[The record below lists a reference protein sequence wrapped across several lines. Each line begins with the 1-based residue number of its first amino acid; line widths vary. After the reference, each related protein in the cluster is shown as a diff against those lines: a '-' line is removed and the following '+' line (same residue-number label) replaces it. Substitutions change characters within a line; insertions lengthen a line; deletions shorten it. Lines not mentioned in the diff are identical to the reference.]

1 MKGAA
6 AKKGI
11 GRAGF
16 FHAAFL
22 PGQNLSNEARNRR
35 HYLEKISNKICPN
48 LCIGRRDAEKKEN
61 NFFEAA
67 SSLATTCYI
76 ERSLS
81 HINIYSSVIGIR
93 RGRRNA
99 MLIGGFD
106 SIILVK
112 NIERVEPNLRDIS
125 KPRWIGGIRRRAGNR
140 RTTTP
145 LPTKFPDFALCM
157 ADGADG
163 RTGGTAAAVV
173 GCGKEGRKE
182 ADLSS
187 RNAVFH
193 NRFGC
198 RGERHE
204 GSREGCS
211 Q

>member
-1 MKGAA
+1 
-6 AKKGI
+6 
-11 GRAGF
+11 
-16 FHAAFL
+16 
-22 PGQNLSNEARNRR
+22 
-35 HYLEKISNKICPN
+35 
-48 LCIGRRDAEKKEN
+48 
-61 NFFEAA
+61 
-67 SSLATTCYI
+67 
-76 ERSLS
+76 
-81 HINIYSSVIGIR
+81 
-93 RGRRNA
+93 

-163 RTGGTAAAVV
+163 RTELPLPLRDAGRKA
-173 GCGKEGRKE
+173 GRKE

-198 RGERHE
+198 RGERHD
-204 GSREGCS
+204 GSREGSS